1 MKVKEAKMTVPSSRA
16 WSELQWSCTYRDT
29 LVFRNEVCV
38 GQLVFMYNNSN
49 YKWIPYWVV
58 DANDGKYDLVS
69 AYGNDKVNG
78 VPADKLGIAVN
89 GKGETYNQ
97 TIWA

>member
-1 MKVKEAKMTVPSSRA
+1 MTVSSSRA
-16 WSELQWSCTYRDT
+16 WSELHWSCAYRDT
-29 LVFRNEVCV
+29 LVFRNEAYV

-49 YKWIPYWVV
+49 YEWTPYWVV
-58 DANDGKYDLVS
+58 DANDGKYDLIS

-97 TIWA
+97 TTWA